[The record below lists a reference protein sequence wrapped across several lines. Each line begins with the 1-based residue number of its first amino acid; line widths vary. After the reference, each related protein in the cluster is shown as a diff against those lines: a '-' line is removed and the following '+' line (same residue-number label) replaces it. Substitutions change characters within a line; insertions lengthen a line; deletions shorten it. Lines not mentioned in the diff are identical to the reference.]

1 LRLGVFALD
10 VVLKHKKESFMSNQL
25 KLGLPKGSLQE
36 STFHLFA
43 KAGYKISSTSR
54 SYFPNID
61 DPEMKAM
68 LIRAQEMS
76 RYVEDGTLDVGLTGR
91 DWVMEN
97 GSQVQEVAELI
108 YAKAGLRPVRW
119 VLAAPKDSPI
129 KSVKD
134 LEGKKIATELVN
146 VSKQYLKKNGVNAHV
161 EFSWGATEAKPPEL
175 ADAII
180 EVTESGSS
188 LRANNL
194 VILETLMESNTLVI
208 ANKAAWGDP
217 WKKKKIEDMVLLL
230 KGALAAE
237 EKVGLKMNVR
247 RKDLDK
253 VLKVLPSMNS
263 PTVSDLQDK
272 DWVDVDTIVDEKTVR
287 SIVPKLKDAGA
298 EGIVEYPLNKVIP

>member
-1 LRLGVFALD
+1 
-10 VVLKHKKESFMSNQL
+10 MSNQL

-119 VLAAPKDSPI
+119 VLAAPANSPI

-287 SIVPKLKDAGA
+287 TIVPKLKDAGA

>member
-1 LRLGVFALD
+1 MANL
-10 VVLKHKKESFMSNQL
+10 L

-54 SYFPNID
+54 SYFPAID

-194 VILETLMESNTLVI
+194 VILDTLMESNTLVI
-208 ANKAAWGDP
+208 ANKVAWADP
-217 WKKKKIEDMVLLL
+217 WRKKKIEDMVLLL

-247 RKDLDK
+247 RKDLEK
-253 VLKVLPSMNS
+253 VLKELPALNS
-263 PTVSDLQDK
+263 PTVADLQDK
-272 DWVDVDTIVDEKTVR
+272 EWVDVDTIVDEKTVR
-287 SIVPKLKDAGA
+287 SIVPKLKAAGA

>member
-1 LRLGVFALD
+1 
-10 VVLKHKKESFMSNQL
+10 MSNLL

-61 DPEMKAM
+61 DAEMKPM

-76 RYVEDGTLDVGLTGR
+76 RYVEDGVLDVGITGR
-91 DWVMEN
+91 DWVKEN
-97 GSQVQEVAELI
+97 GSKVQEVAELI
-108 YAKAGLRPVRW
+108 YAKQGLKPVRW
-119 VLAAPKDSPI
+119 VLAVPATSKI

-134 LEGKKIATELVN
+134 LQGKRVATELVN
-146 VSKQYLKKNGVNAHV
+146 VSKEYLKKNGVTANV

-180 EVTESGSS
+180 EVTETGSS

-194 VILETLMESNTLVI
+194 VILETVMESSTVVVVNRDSW
-208 ANKAAWGDP
+208 KDP
-217 WKKKKIEDMVLLL
+217 WKKKKIENLCLLL
-230 KGALAAE
+230 QGALAAE
-237 EKVGLKMNVR
+237 VKVGLKMNVP
-247 RKDLDK
+247 RKNLEK
-253 VLKVLPSMNS
+253 VMKVLPALTS
-263 PTVSDLQDK
+263 PTIAEMYDK
-272 DWVDVDTIVDEKTVR
+272 NWVDVDTVVDERIVR
-287 SIVPKLKDAGA
+287 EIVPKLKDAGA

>member
-1 LRLGVFALD
+1 
-10 VVLKHKKESFMSNQL
+10 MSNLL

-43 KAGYKISSTSR
+43 KAGYKISATSR
-54 SYFPNID
+54 SYFPSID
-61 DPEMKAM
+61 DPEIKPM

-76 RYVEDGTLDVGLTGR
+76 RYVEDGTLDVGMTGR
-91 DWVMEN
+91 DWVLEN
-97 GSQVQEVAELI
+97 GSQVVEVAELI

-119 VLAAPKDSPI
+119 VLAAPANSPI

-134 LEGKKIATELVN
+134 LQGKKVATELVN
-146 VSKQYLKKNGVNAHV
+146 VSKEYLKKNGVTAHV

-180 EVTESGSS
+180 EVTETGSS
-188 LRANNL
+188 LKANNL
-194 VILETLMESNTLVI
+194 VILETVMESNTVVI
-208 ANKAAWGDP
+208 ANKAAWADP

-237 EKVGLKMNVR
+237 EKVGLKMNVP
-247 RKDLDK
+247 RKKLEA
-253 VLKVLPSMNS
+253 VLKVLPSLNS
-263 PTVSDLQDK
+263 PTVAELHDK
-272 DWVDVDTIVDEKTVR
+272 DWVDVDTVVDEKIVR
-287 SIVPKLKDAGA
+287 GIIPKLKDAGA

>member
-1 LRLGVFALD
+1 MPNL
-10 VVLKHKKESFMSNQL
+10 LKI
-25 KLGLPKGSLQE
+25 GLPKGSLQD

-61 DPEMKAM
+61 DSEMKPM

-76 RYVEDGTLDVGLTGR
+76 RYVEDGVLDVGITGR
-91 DWVMEN
+91 DWVEEN
-97 GSQVQEVAELI
+97 GSKVDEVAELI
-108 YAKAGLRPVRW
+108 YAKQGLKPVRW
-119 VLAAPKDSPI
+119 VLAVPAGSSI

-134 LEGKKIATELVN
+134 LKGKRVATELVN
-146 VSKQYLKKNGVNAHV
+146 VSKKYLKKNGVEANV

-180 EVTESGSS
+180 EVTETGSS

-194 VILETLMESNTLVI
+194 VILETVMESSTVVVVNR
-208 ANKAAWGDP
+208 DS
-217 WKKKKIEDMVLLL
+217 WKDKWKRKKIENLCLLL

-237 EKVGLKMNVR
+237 EKVGLKMNVP
-247 RKDLDK
+247 RKSLDK
-253 VLKVLPSMNS
+253 VLKVLPAMNS

-272 DWVDVDTIVDEKTVR
+272 NWVDVDTIVDEKIVR
-287 SIVPKLKDAGA
+287 EIVPQLKDSGA

>member
-1 LRLGVFALD
+1 MPNL
-10 VVLKHKKESFMSNQL
+10 LKI
-25 KLGLPKGSLQE
+25 GLPKGSLQD
-36 STFHLFA
+36 STFHLFS

-76 RYVEDGTLDVGLTGR
+76 RYVEDGTLDVGMTGR
-91 DWVMEN
+91 DWVLEN
-97 GSQVQEVAELI
+97 GSKVQEVAELI

-119 VLAAPKDSPI
+119 VLAAPANSKI

-146 VSKQYLKKNGVNAHV
+146 VSKRYLKKNGVEAQV

-180 EVTESGSS
+180 EVTETGSS

-194 VILETLMESNTLVI
+194 VILETVMESNTVVI
-208 ANKAAWGDP
+208 ANLNAWKDP
-217 WKKKKIEDMVLLL
+217 WKKKKIENLCLLL

-237 EKVGLKMNVR
+237 EKVGLKMNVP
-247 RKDLDK
+247 RKNLEK
-253 VLKVLPSMNS
+253 VLKVLPALNS
-263 PTVSDLQDK
+263 PTIAELQDK
-272 DWVDVDTIVDEKTVR
+272 DWVDVDTIVDEKVVR
-287 SIVPKLKDAGA
+287 EIVPKLKDEGA

>member
-1 LRLGVFALD
+1 
-10 VVLKHKKESFMSNQL
+10 MSNML

-76 RYVEDGTLDVGLTGR
+76 RYVEDGTLDVGMTGR
-91 DWVMEN
+91 DWVKEN
-97 GSQVQEVAELI
+97 GSDVVEIAELI
-108 YAKAGLRPVRW
+108 YAKQGLRPVRW
-119 VLAAPKDSPI
+119 VLAAPANSPI

-134 LEGKKIATELVN
+134 LQGKKIATELVN
-146 VSKQYLKKNGVNAHV
+146 VSKEYLQKNGVTALV

-180 EVTESGSS
+180 EVTETGSS
-188 LRANNL
+188 LKANNL
-194 VILETLMESNTLVI
+194 VILETIMESNTVVI
-208 ANKAAWGDP
+208 VNKNAWKDS

-237 EKVGLKMNVR
+237 EKVGLKMNVPR
-247 RKDLDK
+247 AKLDA
-253 VLKVLPSMNS
+253 VLKVLPALNS
-263 PTVSDLQDK
+263 PTIAELHGK
-272 DWVDVDTIVDEKTVR
+272 DWVDVDTVVDEKIVR
-287 SIVPKLKDAGA
+287 LIVPKLKDAGA